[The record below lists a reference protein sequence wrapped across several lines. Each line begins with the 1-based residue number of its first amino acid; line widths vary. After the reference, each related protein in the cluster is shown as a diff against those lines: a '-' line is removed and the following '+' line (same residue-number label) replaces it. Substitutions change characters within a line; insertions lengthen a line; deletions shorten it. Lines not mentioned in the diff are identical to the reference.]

1 MLVWRKLS
9 SEKWLDSWEERLAFL
24 GWDRLVRTQFAG
36 SRRLRLE
43 IFDVSQAESAILL
56 KRFGGEIRD
65 LRNSTADWVR
75 TFVWKAP
82 ISIRGRLRIIN
93 REPEPGA
100 PFDRKTIYIPA
111 NLAFGTGEH
120 ATTAACLRLLTD
132 IAPKSEGWDFLD
144 AGTGTGILAIAAMR
158 LGAGRILA
166 FDFDRTAVRIAK
178 ANARLNKANG
188 LKFLRADALT
198 YTPDGQF
205 DVIAANLYSDLF
217 RKAASLLW
225 LAMKPQGNLIVSG
238 LTRDQIGSVDETIRK
253 IGGYVEVKRAR
264 GKWVTLLAR
273 KNSLVENTGSRM

>member
-36 SRRLRLE
+36 SRRVRLE
-43 IFDVSQAESAILL
+43 IFDVTQAESAILL

-100 PFDRKTIYIPA
+100 PFDPKTIYIPA

-132 IAPKSEGWDFLD
+132 IAPKSDSWDFLD

-205 DVIAANLYSDLF
+205 DIIAANLYSDLF

-225 LAMKPQGNLIVSG
+225 IAMKPLGNLIVSG
-238 LTRDQIGSVDETIRK
+238 LTRDQIESVDETIREL
-253 IGGYVEVKRAR
+253 GGYVEAKRAR

>member
-43 IFDVSQAESAILL
+43 IFDVTQAESAILL

>member
-43 IFDVSQAESAILL
+43 IFDVTLAESAILL

-75 TFVWKAP
+75 TFVWKEP

-93 REPEPGA
+93 REPEPGT

-132 IAPKSEGWDFLD
+132 IAPKSDSWDFLD

-205 DVIAANLYSDLF
+205 DIIAANLYSDLF

-238 LTRDQIGSVDETIRK
+238 LTRDQIGSVDETIRE

>member
-24 GWDRLVRTQFAG
+24 GWDRLVSTQFAG
-36 SRRLRLE
+36 SRRVRLE
-43 IFDVSQAESAILL
+43 IFDVTQAESAILL

-132 IAPKSEGWDFLD
+132 IAPKSDGWDFLD

-205 DVIAANLYSDLF
+205 DIIAANLYSDLF

-238 LTRDQIGSVDETIRK
+238 LTPDQIGSVDETIRE

>member
-24 GWDRLVRTQFAG
+24 GWDRLVSTQFAG
-36 SRRLRLE
+36 SRRVRLE
-43 IFDVSQAESAILL
+43 IFDVTQAESAILL
-56 KRFGGEIRD
+56 KRFGGEIRG
-65 LRNSTADWVR
+65 LRNSSVDWLR

-82 ISIRGRLRIIN
+82 ISIRRRLRIIN
-93 REPEPGA
+93 REPQPGA
-100 PFDRKTIYIPA
+100 PFDPRTIYIPA

-120 ATTAACLRLLTD
+120 ATTAACLRLLAD
-132 IAPKSEGWDFLD
+132 IAPKSDSWDFLD

-158 LGAGRILA
+158 LGASRILA

-198 YTPDGQF
+198 YKPDGQF
-205 DVIAANLYSDLF
+205 DIIAANLYSDLF

-225 LAMKPQGNLIVSG
+225 LAMKPLGNLIVSG
-238 LTRDQIGSVDETIRK
+238 LTRDQIESVGETIREL
-253 IGGYVEVKRAR
+253 GGHVEVKRAH